1 MSDYSYAP
9 APEIGELA
17 RYELNDF
24 GNAMRFIRLCGG
36 LIDEA
41 TYEIDKAQARVLY
54 LRGNGWIAFNGRHWD
69 LEHGEAMAY
78 RMASQMARG
87 LAGQIKHRIDSGAQT
102 GGKSAVDA
110 YKFATESGNSGKI
123 SATLK
128 MASNYL
134 DVGIEDFDQDPMSLN
149 VLNGT
154 LRFVRGPDGLGRV
167 VFLGRHDPADRFTRI
182 AKANWIPEA
191 RAPVFDGVLAFAQPE
206 LDMRTYLQ
214 RVMGYCSTGD
224 TSEQKFFVF
233 QGKGGDGKSTIVGAV
248 RETLG
253 SYATIVAI
261 ETFLDTG
268 LRRGGE
274 ASPDIAALAGD
285 TRLLSSGEPPS
296 GAKLAAGAI
305 KQYTGGGKI
314 KARQLREALF
324 EFAPV
329 GKPLIECN
337 RKPLIND
344 TDDGIWRRLKILLF
358 RKQVPEGQR
367 DGHLP
372 AKLKAEADGIL
383 GWLVEGVI
391 GWMNEGLI
399 DPQDVKDAVEDYRRG
414 ANPFA
419 QWMQDRLEIGADYKI
434 SATELFDDY
443 KAWMDAEGHEKP
455 MSQKGFGAALGDQQ
469 IILAG
474 KNAQGKK
481 MRKGARLKPKGGADS
496 YAAARSGEGAVAPDL
511 GPDQGTDEWV

>member
-1 MSDYSYAP
+1 MSDFDFAP
-9 APEIGELA
+9 APDVAELA
-17 RYELNDF
+17 KYDLNDF

-36 LIDEA
+36 RIDAA
-41 TYEIDKAQARVLY
+41 TYEIDKTQARILY
-54 LRGNGWIAFNGRHWD
+54 MRGNGWIAFNGQYWD

-78 RMASQMARG
+78 RMASKMA
-87 LAGQIKHRIDSGAQT
+87 LSLGAQIT
-102 GGKSAVDA
+102 YKLGLKEPGGKTAA
-110 YKFATESGNSGKI
+110 EAWRFANESGNAGKI

-128 MASNYL
+128 TASHYL
-134 DVGIEDFDQDPMSLN
+134 DVGVEDFDRDPLSLN
-149 VLNGT
+149 VQNGT
-154 LRFVRGPDGLGRV
+154 LRFCRDGEGRPRLA
-167 VFLGRHDPADRFTRI
+167 FAPLHDPADRFTRI
-182 AKANWIPEA
+182 AKARWDPGA
-191 RAPVFDGVLAFAQPE
+191 RAPVFAGVLAFAQPE
-206 LDMRTYLQ
+206 ADMRTYLQ

-248 RETLG
+248 RDTLG
-253 SYATIVAI
+253 SYATTVAI

-296 GAKLAAGAI
+296 GAKLATGAI

-324 EFAPV
+324 EFTPV

-337 RKPLIND
+337 RRPPIND
-344 TDDGIWRRLKILLF
+344 TDDGIWRRLKILMF
-358 RKQVPEGQR
+358 RNQVPPSQM

-372 AKLKAEADGIL
+372 AKLRAEADGIL
-383 GWLVEGVI
+383 GWLVEGI
-391 GWMNEGLI
+391 LGWMAEGLF

-434 SATELFDDY
+434 GASDLFKDY
-443 KAWMDAEGHEKP
+443 KAWMEEEGHEKP
-455 MSQKGFGAALGDQQ
+455 MSQKAFGAALGDQQ

-474 KNAQGKK
+474 KNSDGLK
-481 MRKGARLKPKGGADS
+481 MRRGARLKAKGSYQVAKTGAADT
-496 YAAARSGEGAVAPDL
+496 AAP
-511 GPDQGTDEWV
+511 PFQGTDEWVE